1 VRKKCPQVL
10 QKLQCLGAHL
20 FLVGLKHLIHP
31 AHLLCLLAL
40 QKLVLP
46 EKVLQAIQAT
56 QVILAVVVV
65 AVVAA
70 EAWGPQMWVAVATS
84 FTDLILGAGAAMAAR
99 LAAIFPYP
107 ARFFARPLAMRAH
120 LDLPEPQGQRAI
132 PAVLLLGFP
141 IHFPAEPVATRAMA
155 AQAAQVE
162 PAVVAAEIM
171 DFSAKPTKQAGPGM
185 VVEVV
190 LLAVVMGPAVLAAA
204 LLVAVEVAAGAT

>member
-1 VRKKCPQVL
+1 MLRVTQETR
-10 QKLQCLGAHL
+10 G
-20 FLVGLKHLIHP
+20 I
-31 AHLLCLLAL
+31 LA
-40 QKLVLP
+40 V
-46 EKVLQAIQAT
+46 AD
-56 QVILAVVVV
+56 AVVVV
-65 AVVAA
+65 VV
-70 EAWGPQMWVAVATS
+70 EWVPEMWVAVATS

-120 LDLPEPQGQRAI
+120 LALPGPQGQQAI

-185 VVEVV
+185 VVQVV
-190 LLAVVMGPAVLAAA
+190 LLAVVMGLAVLAAV
-204 LLVAVEVAAGAT
+204 LLVAAGEVAGAT